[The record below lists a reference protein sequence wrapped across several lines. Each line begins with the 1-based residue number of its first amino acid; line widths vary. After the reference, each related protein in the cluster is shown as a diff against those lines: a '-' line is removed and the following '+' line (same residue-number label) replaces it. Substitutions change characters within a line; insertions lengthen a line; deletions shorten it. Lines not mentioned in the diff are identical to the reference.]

1 MTRFLACLA
10 LPVMVISAS
19 TVADETRSPVNGAY
33 KPELVPAFETVKG
46 QSIARFDHSGW
57 IGPMWSPGDDVD
69 VVVIGKGVTLTGSI
83 LVPTTR
89 KRPLIIQG
97 EDRST
102 SRLLGSGTH
111 QWIRAESPFARRH
124 SAVFVDTPQLVTIR
138 NLTSLN
144 PDKYHFVGIGASRL
158 LVEEVD
164 IIDDRKA
171 YTTDGVGGGAGT
183 IIRNSFIDTYDDSIK
198 IYAPGMLVENV
209 TIVHNRN
216 GAPLQFGWGGEQG
229 EAVIRNLTV
238 IANEPEIYNQG
249 IFARAAQRGDAN
261 RRPLTGKARIEGFRL
276 VLPKGMKVPP
286 LFMWGTPDGLKLHD
300 FTLEVTGLC
309 SGPNPAY
316 RKRAELTVVP
326 RGSEQAVKLLTP
338 DCG

>member
-1 MTRFLACLA
+1 MTCFLVCLA
-10 LPVMVISAS
+10 LPLMMMPVS
-19 TVADETRSPVNGAY
+19 TAAGEVRPPVNGAH
-33 KPELVPAFETVKG
+33 KPTLVPSFKADQG

-69 VVVIGKGVTLTGSI
+69 MVVIGKGVTLTGSI
-83 LVPTTR
+83 LVPSSR

-102 SRLLGSGTH
+102 SRLLGTGTH
-111 QWIRAESPFARRH
+111 EWIRAETALARRH
-124 SAVFVDTPQLVTIR
+124 SAVFVDTAQLVTIR

-144 PDKYHFVGIGASRL
+144 PDKYHFVGTGRSRL

-171 YTTDGVGGGAGT
+171 YTTDGVGGGPGT
-183 IIRNSFIDTYDDSIK
+183 IIRSAFIDTYDDAIK

-216 GAPLQFGWGGEQG
+216 GAPLQFGWGGEEG

-238 IANEPEIYNQG
+238 IANEPAIYNQG

-261 RRPLTGKARIEGFRL
+261 RRPLRAKARIEGFRL
-276 VLPKGMKVPP
+276 IVPKGMKVPP
-286 LFMWGTPDGLKLHD
+286 LFMWGTPDGLKVHD
-300 FTLEVTGLC
+300 FTLEISGLC
-309 SGPNPAY
+309 SGGSPPY
-316 RKRAELTVVP
+316 PGRAALSIEP
-326 RGSEQAVKLLTP
+326 RGSEAGAKLITP
-338 DCG
+338 DCP